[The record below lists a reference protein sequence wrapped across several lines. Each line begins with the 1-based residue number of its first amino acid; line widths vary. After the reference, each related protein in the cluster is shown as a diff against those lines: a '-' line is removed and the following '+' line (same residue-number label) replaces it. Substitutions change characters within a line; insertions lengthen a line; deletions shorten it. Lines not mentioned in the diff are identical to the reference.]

1 MTRYLQVR
9 ETLGREIAEGR
20 YPVGQKFPTDQELC
34 ARFSVSRHTI
44 REALRDLQQEGV
56 LTRQRGAGTVVAS
69 PSPPPYV
76 QAVASLGE
84 LDNYA
89 AETRLEVL
97 VEGVITVPEPL
108 AMQLDCLIGS
118 RWLRFGGLRY
128 RKGDSNPLC
137 WTEVFLT
144 EDLIKD
150 RTVLSNGS
158 GPFYERVRQ
167 LRGTTADV
175 VEQQVSAVA
184 ISNEHAGLLNAE
196 EGTPALLV
204 RRWYMAE
211 GKALFEISLSI
222 HPADRYA
229 SSTRLTRRRS
239 GVPSGGD
246 GDAT

>member
-56 LTRQRGAGTVVAS
+56 LTRQRGAGTVVAA

-76 QAVASLGE
+76 QAVAHLGQ
-84 LDNYA
+84 LDSYA
-89 AETRLEVL
+89 AETRFECL
-97 VEGVITVPEPL
+97 VEGVTFVGDQLAEQMECVP
-108 AMQLDCLIGS
+108 GS
-118 RWLRFGGLRY
+118 RWLRFAG
-128 RKGDSNPLC
+128 RKEDSNPLC
-137 WTEVFLT
+137 WTEVLLT
-144 EDLIKD
+144 EDLISD
-150 RTVLSNGS
+150 RDAIRKAG
-158 GPFYERVRQ
+158 GPFFDRVRQ
-167 LRGTTADV
+167 VRGLVADV
-175 VEQQVSAVA
+175 VEQQVSAIA
-184 ISNEHAGLLNAE
+184 IAKEHAGLLNCA

-204 RRWYMAE
+204 RRWYMGD
-211 GKALFEISLSI
+211 GKAPFEISLSI
-222 HPADRYA
+222 HPADRYV

-239 GVPSGGD
+239 GLPSGVD